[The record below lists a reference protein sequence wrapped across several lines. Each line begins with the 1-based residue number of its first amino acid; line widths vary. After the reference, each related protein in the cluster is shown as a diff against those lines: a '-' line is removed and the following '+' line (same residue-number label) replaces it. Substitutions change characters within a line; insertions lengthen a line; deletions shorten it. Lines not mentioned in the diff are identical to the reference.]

1 MQKSFWYLMAWS
13 WKNGQ
18 AKLLGSHKSPHTLD
32 LTAGY
37 SDHKQRVPRLDPKD
51 SFRTLGIYISSSGS
65 QTRQARVLRQYA
77 EEYKIRV
84 SMSNLSQEAAY
95 CSYIQYIRPKLIYP
109 LPCSALTQTQCRH
122 IQAPALAG
130 LLPKLHLNQHT
141 PHAIIFG
148 EQRFGG
154 LNLPDLYT
162 DQGCGQL
169 RLLLGHLRRRDETG
183 QLILIAI
190 SHLQLQVGSAKP
202 FFTLPYPHYAR
213 WIDSTWLTAIWKHTV
228 QLQMQVEVEHH
239 WLPTLTREND
249 IMLMDLFMTLNFS
262 HSQLKLINNCRLFL
276 QVLTLSDITS
286 ADGKTLLPNYTKGI
300 VSTDRTS
307 SLKWPE
313 QTRPPPSAWTL
324 WKTALAHISTS
335 EKLSTPLGR
344 WTDITH
350 LRWTWFHHGSQPIVY
365 NLTSNNQWLEYH
377 PITTIPGSSIR
388 TTRQTKVWFS
398 LSVGRPSNPDISQLL
413 SATIYQDPLF
423 DDYLF
428 YSNHSLTA
436 IPTISPQAISNSV
449 WGLDTSL
456 HILADTPEFYQRLL
470 GPLPNI
476 TDPIGLEIAHHLEL
490 ETMVTCSDGSFYP
503 DSHTGSHG
511 WVLAS
516 ADKAILLQ
524 GAGPGDG
531 HPKLTSSYRSELGG
545 LLAVLYLI
553 HRICHHYQVQG
564 GQLKYHC
571 DNRGVLKNVF
581 SSATPGIA
589 PYLQADADLVM
600 EARHLLSIIPVTII
614 AEWVKGHYSGKD
626 REFKHDLN
634 EIADSLA
641 TSFNSV
647 PHPNF
652 KPRLQPIAHPHYG
665 ARILYEGSTIT
676 NKLRSLMAQAL
687 HRPALVSHLIRK
699 NKWEERTFHL
709 VHWDAHE
716 MAFKRLTS
724 SCQITTAKLIHD
736 LVNTNVQN
744 YRYYNISPKCPCC
757 LTVDETFH
765 HVLSCSSTTAAEY
778 REQALQ
784 QLQKDLKSI
793 NTPSEVVDAL
803 SHGKT
808 MWLKRQIDSDCT
820 VRASTVG
827 SLKGTDILL
836 TMAFNEQFHKI
847 GWHNLF
853 NGRISKLWGRAVLQ
867 LTKSSY
873 SSLSTTWSAQT
884 ILYLWKYTRSIWI
897 NRNQVVH
904 GKTDQEMANKIRE
917 SIHTKV
923 RQLYETFQS
932 TPIFIL
938 SRHHYLFTN

>member
-1 MQKSFWYLMAWS
+1 
-13 WKNGQ
+13 
-18 AKLLGSHKSPHTLD
+18 
-32 LTAGY
+32 
-37 SDHKQRVPRLDPKD
+37 
-51 SFRTLGIYISSSGS
+51 
-65 QTRQARVLRQYA
+65 
-77 EEYKIRV
+77 
-84 SMSNLSQEAAY
+84 
-95 CSYIQYIRPKLIYP
+95 
-109 LPCSALTQTQCRH
+109 
-122 IQAPALAG
+122 
-130 LLPKLHLNQHT
+130 
-141 PHAIIFG
+141 
-148 EQRFGG
+148 
-154 LNLPDLYT
+154 
-162 DQGCGQL
+162 
-169 RLLLGHLRRRDETG
+169 
-183 QLILIAI
+183 
-190 SHLQLQVGSAKP
+190 
-202 FFTLPYPHYAR
+202 
-213 WIDSTWLTAIWKHTV
+213 
-228 QLQMQVEVEHH
+228 
-239 WLPTLTREND
+239 
-249 IMLMDLFMTLNFS
+249 
-262 HSQLKLINNCRLFL
+262 
-276 QVLTLSDITS
+276 
-286 ADGKTLLPNYTKGI
+286 
-300 VSTDRTS
+300 
-307 SLKWPE
+307 
-313 QTRPPPSAWTL
+313 
-324 WKTALAHISTS
+324 
-335 EKLSTPLGR
+335 
-344 WTDITH
+344 
-350 LRWTWFHHGSQPIVY
+350 
-365 NLTSNNQWLEYH
+365 
-377 PITTIPGSSIR
+377 
-388 TTRQTKVWFS
+388 
-398 LSVGRPSNPDISQLL
+398 
-413 SATIYQDPLF
+413 
-423 DDYLF
+423 
-428 YSNHSLTA
+428 
-436 IPTISPQAISNSV
+436 
-449 WGLDTSL
+449 
-456 HILADTPEFYQRLL
+456 
-470 GPLPNI
+470 
-476 TDPIGLEIAHHLEL
+476 
-490 ETMVTCSDGSFYP
+490 MVTCSDGSFYP

-531 HPKLTSSYRSELGG
+531 HPKLMSSYRSELGG

-553 HRICHHYQVQG
+553 HCICHHYQVQG

-581 SSATPGIA
+581 SPATPGIA

-600 EARHLLSIIPVTII
+600 EARRLLSIIPVTII
-614 AEWVKGHYSGKD
+614 AEWVKGHYSGKE

-676 NKLRSLMAQAL
+676 NKLRYLMAQAL

-744 YRYYNISPKCPCC
+744 YRYYNKSPKCPCC

-765 HVLSCSSTTAAEY
+765 HVLSCASTTAAEY
-778 REQALQ
+778 RDQALK

-803 SHGKT
+803 SHGTT

-827 SLKGTDILL
+827 SIKGTDILL

-932 TPIFIL
+932 TPNFIL
-938 SRHHYLFTN
+938 SRHQYLFTNRSLAQRLNLDIDSLQCWLSSVDSAQQDLEHHKTSLRLQSNRFFAPFYAIGRARHRTNTSSTDSTYSPSLQETTTTLYDTDSLGITQGPSENDTISMTDSSHSSLVTTTSASTLGTFISNGSSDPPSIISWSTSSEQLG